1 MATTTS
7 ITTTYAG
14 KFLQQY
20 IATALLS
27 APTLDKQLVTIKGNI
42 KYKEVIKKIATGGL
56 LKDASCDFTA
66 TGSVTLTE
74 RVLQPKELQ
83 VNQQLCKKDF
93 HSDWMSEE
101 MGISAYDTLAPS
113 FADFILAR
121 YAAQVAQE
129 NEISFWR
136 GATGT
141 SGQYDGICTL
151 IATDASLPSA
161 QEIAGTTVTSANVLA
176 ELRKIVAAI
185 PTTIIAKE
193 DMFIYLPVNMYYAY
207 IAALGGF
214 GASGLGANGVGGQG
228 TQWYSNQALSIDGV
242 KIVLAEGLASNVAI
256 AAQKSNL
263 FFGTGLLSD
272 MNTVKLI
279 DTSET
284 LGDENVRI
292 VMRMTGCANYGFAE
306 EIVTYGITNSAN

>member
-14 KFLQQY
+14 KFLQEY

-27 APTLDKQLVTIKGNI
+27 APTLDKGLVTIKSNI
-42 KYKEVIKKIATGGL
+42 KYKEVIKKIATGAL
-56 LKDASCDFTA
+56 LSNASCDFSA

-74 RVLQPKELQ
+74 RVLTPKELQ

-93 HSDWMSEE
+93 RSDWEAEE
-101 MGISAYDTLAPS
+101 MGISVYDKLAPS

-121 YAAQVAQE
+121 YAAGVAAE
-129 NEISFWR
+129 NEVSFWR

-141 SGQYDGICTL
+141 TGQYDGICTL
-151 IATDASLPSA
+151 IAADAALPAA
-161 QEIAGTTVTSANVLA
+161 QEIAGTTVTASNVLV
-176 ELRKIVAAI
+176 ELRKIVSNI
-185 PTTIIAKE
+185 PPTILGKE
-193 DMFIYLPVNMYYAY
+193 DLFIYLPVNMYYAY
-207 IAALGGF
+207 IQALGGF
-214 GASGLGANGVGGQG
+214 GASGLGAAGVGGQG
-228 TQWYSNQALSIDGV
+228 TMWYQNQALSIDGIKV
-242 KIVLAEGLASNVAI
+242 VLAEGLASNVAI

-263 FFGTGLLSD
+263 YFGTGLLDD
-272 MNTVKLI
+272 MNEVRLI

-284 LGDENVRI
+284 LGDQNVRI

-306 EIVTYGITNSAN
+306 EIVTYGIINSAN

>member
-14 KFLQQY
+14 KFLQEY

-27 APTLDKQLVTIKGNI
+27 APTLDKGLVTIKSNI
-42 KYKEVIKKIATGGL
+42 KYKEPIKKIATGNL
-56 LKDASCDFTA
+56 LSNASCDFSA

-74 RVLQPKELQ
+74 RVLTPKELQ

-93 HSDWMSEE
+93 RSDWEAEE
-101 MGISAYDTLAPS
+101 MGISVYDKLAPS

-121 YAAQVAQE
+121 YAAGVAAE
-129 NEISFWR
+129 NEVSFWR

-141 SGQYDGICTL
+141 TGQYDGICTL
-151 IATDASLPSA
+151 IAADAALPAS
-161 QEIAGTTVTSANVLA
+161 QEIAGTTVTASNVLV
-176 ELRKIVAAI
+176 ELRKIVSNI
-185 PTTIIAKE
+185 PPTILGKE
-193 DMFIYLPVNMYYAY
+193 DLFIYLPVNMYYAY
-207 IAALGGF
+207 IQALGGF
-214 GASGLGANGVGGQG
+214 GASGLGAAGVGGQG
-228 TQWYSNQALSIDGV
+228 TMWYQNQALSIDGIKV
-242 KIVLAEGLASNVAI
+242 VLAEGLASNVAI

-263 FFGTGLLSD
+263 YFGTGLLDD
-272 MNTVKLI
+272 MNEVRLI

-284 LGDENVRI
+284 LGDQNVRI

-306 EIVTYGITNSAN
+306 EIVTYGIINSAN

>member
-14 KFLQQY
+14 KFLQEY
-20 IATALLS
+20 IGTALLS
-27 APTLDKQLVTIKGNI
+27 APTIEQGLVTVKPNI
-42 KYKEVIKKIATGGL
+42 KYKEVIKKLATGGL
-56 LKDASCDFTA
+56 LKDATCDFTA

-74 RVLQPKELQ
+74 RVLTPKELQ
-83 VNQQLCKKDF
+83 INQQLCKKDF
-93 HSDWMSEE
+93 RSDWDAEN
-101 MGISAYDTLAPS
+101 MGISVYDNLAPS

-121 YAAQVAQE
+121 YAAGIAAE
-129 NEISFWR
+129 NEASFWR

-141 SGQYDGICTL
+141 TGQYDGICTL
-151 IATDASLPSA
+151 IALDAALPTA
-161 QEIAGTTVTSANVLA
+161 QEVAGTTVTASNVLV
-176 ELRKIVAAI
+176 ELRKITAAI
-185 PTTIIAKE
+185 PATILAKE
-193 DMFIYLPVNMYYAY
+193 DLFIYLPVNMYYAY
-207 IAALGGF
+207 IQALGGF

-242 KIVLAEGLASNVAI
+242 KIVLAQGLASNVAI

-263 FFGTGLLSD
+263 YFGTGLLDD
-272 MNTVKLI
+272 MNEVRLI

-284 LGDENVRI
+284 LGDQNFRV

-306 EIVTYGITNSAN
+306 EIVTYGITNAAN

>member
-14 KFLQQY
+14 KFLQEY
-20 IATALLS
+20 IGTALLS
-27 APTLDKQLVTIKGNI
+27 APTIEQGLVTVKPNI
-42 KYKEVIKKIATGGL
+42 KYKEVIKKLATGGL
-56 LKDASCDFTA
+56 LKDATCDFTA

-74 RVLQPKELQ
+74 RVLTPKELQ
-83 VNQQLCKKDF
+83 INQQLCKKDF
-93 HSDWMSEE
+93 RSDWDAEN
-101 MGISAYDTLAPS
+101 MGISVYDNLAPS

-121 YAAQVAQE
+121 YAAGIAAE
-129 NEISFWR
+129 NEVSFWR

-141 SGQYDGICTL
+141 TGQYDGICTL
-151 IATDASLPSA
+151 IALDAALPTA
-161 QEIAGTTVTSANVLA
+161 QEVAGTTVTASNVLV
-176 ELRKIVAAI
+176 ELRKITAAI
-185 PTTIIAKE
+185 PATILAKE
-193 DMFIYLPVNMYYAY
+193 DLFIYLPVNMYYAY
-207 IAALGGF
+207 IQALGGF

-242 KIVLAEGLASNVAI
+242 KIVLAQGLASNVAI

-263 FFGTGLLSD
+263 YFGTGLLDD
-272 MNTVKLI
+272 MNEVRLI

-284 LGDENVRI
+284 LGDQNFRV

-306 EIVTYGITNSAN
+306 EIVTYGITNAAN

>member
-14 KFLQQY
+14 KFLQEY
-20 IATALLS
+20 IGTALLS
-27 APTLDKQLVTIKGNI
+27 APTIEQGLVTVKPNI
-42 KYKEVIKKIATGGL
+42 KYKEVIKKLATGGL
-56 LKDASCDFTA
+56 LKDATCDFTA

-74 RVLQPKELQ
+74 RVLTPKELQ
-83 VNQQLCKKDF
+83 INQQLCKKDF
-93 HSDWMSEE
+93 RSDWDAEN
-101 MGISAYDTLAPS
+101 MGISVYDNLAPS

-121 YAAQVAQE
+121 YAAGIAAE
-129 NEISFWR
+129 NEVSFWR

-141 SGQYDGICTL
+141 TGQYDGICTL
-151 IATDASLPSA
+151 IALDAALPTA
-161 QEIAGTTVTSANVLA
+161 QEVAGTTVTASNVLV
-176 ELRKIVAAI
+176 ELRKITAQI
-185 PTTIIAKE
+185 PATILAKE
-193 DMFIYLPVNMYYAY
+193 DLFIYLPVNMYYAY
-207 IAALGGF
+207 IQALGGF

-242 KIVLAEGLASNVAI
+242 KIVLAQGLASNVAI

-263 FFGTGLLSD
+263 YFGTGLLDD
-272 MNTVKLI
+272 MNEVRLI

-284 LGDENVRI
+284 LGDQNVRV

-306 EIVTYGITNSAN
+306 EIVTYGITNAAN

>member
-1 MATTTS
+1 MPTTTS

-27 APTLDKQLVTIKGNI
+27 APTLDKQLVTIKPNI

-74 RVLQPKELQ
+74 RVLTPKELQ

-101 MGISAYDTLAPS
+101 MGISAFDTLAPS

-121 YAAQVAQE
+121 YASQVAQE

-136 GATGT
+136 GVTGT

-151 IATDASLPSA
+151 IAVDALLPTA
-161 QEIAGTTVTSANVLA
+161 QEIAGTTVTAANVLV

-185 PTTIIAKE
+185 PATIIAKE
-193 DMFIYLPVNMYYAY
+193 DTFIYLPVNMYYAY

-242 KIVLAEGLASNVAI
+242 KIVLAEGLASNIAI
-256 AAQKSNL
+256 AGQKSNL
-263 FFGTGLLSD
+263 YFGTGLVSD

-292 VMRMTGCANYGFAE
+292 VMRMTGCANYGYAE
-306 EIVTYGITNSAN
+306 ELVTYGITNSAN